1 METKLKELKTRL
13 MEIYD
18 LQMAAAIIIWDQST
32 YMPPRGAAAHGR
44 QQGLLNRLAQERF
57 IDPAVGKILDDLL
70 PYAETL
76 PPDSDDAR
84 LIQVTRRDYEQAIK
98 VPPDFI
104 SEFFAHTAQSYHTWT
119 KARPENDFNSV
130 KPYLEKT
137 LDYSRRYSDYFP
149 GYEHV
154 ADPWID
160 RFDYGMKANQIR
172 KLFRELRK
180 ELVPLVKQISD
191 QPPPDDSFLNQHYPE
206 ETQLAFGIDCVKDFG
221 YDFDRG
227 RQDKSPHPFTIK
239 FSLGDV
245 RITTRVKENDLREA
259 LFSTL
264 HEAGHAMYEQGIDE
278 TFEGTPLGRG
288 TSSGVHESSSR
299 LWENI
304 VGRSKSFWKHYYP
317 KLQAIFPD
325 QLKDVSLETF
335 YRAINKV
342 ERSLIRTDA
351 DEVTYNLHV
360 MIRFDLE
367 LAMLEGKL
375 AIDDLPEAWHARYKA
390 DLGIQA
396 PTNIDGV
403 LQDIH
408 WYNGPIGGM
417 FQGYTLGNIISGLLY
432 DAALQPNPQ
441 IQSEIKNGK
450 FNSLHGWLKENVYMH
465 GRKFTTDELIQRITG
480 NPLTINPYVRYLQ
493 KKFGELYTLQ

>member
-1 METKLKELKTRL
+1 MEAKLKELKTRL

-32 YMPPRGAAAHGR
+32 YMPSGGAAAHGR

-57 IDPAVGKILDDLL
+57 IDPAIGKLLDDLL
-70 PYAETL
+70 PYAENL

-98 VPPDFI
+98 VPPEFI
-104 SEFFAHTAQSYHTWT
+104 SEFFAHIAQSYQTWT

-160 RFDYGMKANQIR
+160 RFDYGMKANQIS
-172 KLFRELRK
+172 KMFGELRK
-180 ELVPLVKQISD
+180 ELVPLVKQITD
-191 QPPPDDSFLNQHYPE
+191 QPPPDDSCLFQSYPE
-206 ETQLAFGIDCVKDFG
+206 DAQLAFGVDIIKDFG

-264 HEAGHAMYEQGIDE
+264 HEAGHAMYEQGIDG
-278 TFEGTPLGRG
+278 TYEGTSLGRG

-304 VGRSKSFWKHYYP
+304 VGRSKGFWKHYYP
-317 KLQAIFPD
+317 KLQETFPE
-325 QLKDVSLETF
+325 QLKDTSLETF

-351 DEVTYNLHV
+351 DEVTYNLHI

-375 AIDDLPEAWHARYKA
+375 PIEDLPEAWHTRYKA
-390 DLGIQA
+390 DLGIQS
-396 PTNIDGV
+396 PSNVDGV

-408 WYNGPIGGM
+408 WYQGAIGGM
-417 FQGYTLGNIISGLLY
+417 FQGYTLGNIISGLFY
-432 DAALQPNPQ
+432 DAALQDHPQ
-441 IQSEIKNGK
+441 IQSDIESGE
-450 FNSLHGWLKENVYMH
+450 FNSLHGWLKENVYAH
-465 GRKFTTDELIQRITG
+465 GRKFTTDELIQSITG
-480 NPLTINPYVRYLQ
+480 KPLTIAPYIKYLRN
-493 KKFGELYTLQ
+493 KFGELYSLS